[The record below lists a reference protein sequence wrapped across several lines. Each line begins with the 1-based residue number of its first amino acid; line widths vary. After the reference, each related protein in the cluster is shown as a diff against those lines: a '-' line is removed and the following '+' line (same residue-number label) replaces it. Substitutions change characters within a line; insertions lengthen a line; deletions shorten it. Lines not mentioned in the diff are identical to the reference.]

1 MRNALLLSLLTAALA
16 GGTSAS
22 VTAQSQPAPAPKPAT
37 QQPAAAPKPATPATP
52 TTQAPA
58 PKPAPPTTPPP
69 AGGQTTA
76 TPARGRAAATPPA
89 TTTAGA
95 RSGMAITVTDPSGG
109 TIGGVKVS
117 VDGPTAR
124 NGETN
129 GSGQLNFPGILAGTY
144 RLRFEGDAVVA
155 FEKEVTVRAGQV
167 LPVDVMLTAAK
178 KPAPPPPAPV
188 VAPPPPAAAKSGPA
202 GQPLQV
208 SVPRVLEG
216 DFVGK
221 NPRRE
226 SVLSC
231 SGNTRTTMLQ
241 INQPMPERMYADA
254 DVVYYV
260 IGGEGTMKL
269 DGKESKL
276 ALNDFVSI
284 PRGGSHSFEKKGART
299 LILLSVLGGEPCDAP
314 K

>member
-1 MRNALLLSLLTAALA
+1 MRNALLLSLFAAALTGA
-16 GGTSAS
+16 APNGVA
-22 VTAQSQPAPAPKPAT
+22 AQSQPAPAPKPAT
-37 QQPAAAPKPATPATP
+37 QQPPPAAPKPTTP

-58 PKPAPPTTPPP
+58 PKPAQPAAPTPAAPAP
-69 AGGQTTA
+69 AGGTA
-76 TPARGRAAATPPA
+76 AAPTPRRPAATPPA
-89 TTTAGA
+89 TSRA
-95 RSGMAITVTDPSGG
+95 GMAVTVTDSGG
-109 TIGGVKVS
+109 GTLGGVRVS
-117 VDGPTAR
+117 ADGPTAR

-129 GSGQLNFPGILAGTY
+129 GSGQVSFPGMLAGVY
-144 RLRFEGDAVVA
+144 RLRFDGEGVVA
-155 FEKEVTVRAGQV
+155 FEKEVTVKAGLV
-167 LPVDVMLTAAK
+167 LAVDVMLTPAK
-178 KPAPPPPAPV
+178 KVAPPPAPAP
-188 VAPPPPAAAKSGPA
+188 VAPAPTVAAKSSGPA
-202 GQPLQV
+202 GQAQQV

-260 IGGEGTMKL
+260 IGGEGMMKL

-276 ALNDFVSI
+276 SLNDFVSI
-284 PRGGSHSFEKKGART
+284 PRGGSHSFERRGTRT
-299 LILLSVLGGEPCDAP
+299 LILLSVLGGEACDAP

>member
-1 MRNALLLSLLTAALA
+1 MRNPLLLSLLAVALA
-16 GGTSAS
+16 GIAPG
-22 VTAQSQPAPAPKPAT
+22 VMAQSQPAPAPKPTT
-37 QQPAAAPKPATPATP
+37 QQPVPAPKPAQPA
-52 TTQAPA
+52 APA
-58 PKPAPPTTPPP
+58 PKPAQP
-69 AGGQTTA
+69 AAPAPGGQTTTP
-76 TPARGRAAATPPA
+76 TPAPVPRRAPAAASNPRA
-89 TTTAGA
+89 
-95 RSGMAITVTDPSGG
+95 GMAVTVTDSGGG
-109 TIGGVKVS
+109 TIDGVAVTA
-117 VDGPTAR
+117 DGPTAR

-129 GSGQLNFPGILAGTY
+129 GSGQVNFPGMLAGVY
-144 RLRFEGDAVVA
+144 RLRFEGDSVVA
-155 FEKEVTVRAGQV
+155 FEKEVTVRAGMV
-167 LPVDVMLTAAK
+167 LPVDVMLTPAK
-178 KPAPPPPAPV
+178 KVAPPPAPAP

-202 GQPLQV
+202 GQAQQV

-226 SVLSC
+226 SLLSC
-231 SGNTRTTMLQ
+231 SGSTRTTMLQ

-260 IGGEGTMKL
+260 IGGEGIMRL

-284 PRGGSHSFEKKGART
+284 PRGGSHSFERRGNRT
-299 LILLSVLGGEPCDAP
+299 LILLSVLGGEACDAP